1 MADGFS
7 PTLAIVF
14 ISVKQDRNAVR
25 QLLDERGITV
35 FGATSCGEFIDG
47 HQSEGGIA
55 ILLLEISPDRFSLIF
70 EEVGNRT
77 VEETAKDLSRKAA
90 ALFTNP
96 SLLICSTGLD
106 PAGTLFDGITLV
118 RTVKETL
125 GDDRVFAGGM
135 AGDDMT
141 FSGSYIFT
149 NDRETVY
156 GVAAIVLDADKI
168 GIRGMAITGWKPMG
182 VARTVTKSMGSLV
195 YAIDGNPAVD
205 MYLHYLGRKDDIG
218 RGSLNLM
225 NEVSMFY
232 PFLVER
238 PGGGIFL
245 HTPIGIDEKEKA
257 LQLDVPMPEGTKFH
271 FSTPPD
277 FDIVDEVIGSA
288 VQMKATEPADA
299 LLVFSCAGRINVLGP
314 LVRSENEGLHEV
326 WKAPMAGFF
335 TYGEFGRDE
344 KNNPEFH
351 SGACSWVALKEKT

>member
-1 MADGFS
+1 MDGGFRPS
-7 PTLAIVF
+7 LAIVF
-14 ISVKQDRNAVR
+14 ISVKQDRNTVR
-25 QLLDERGITV
+25 QLLDEKGITV

-55 ILLLEISPDRFSLIF
+55 ILLLEIPRDRFSLIF
-70 EEVGNRT
+70 EEVGNRSI
-77 VEETAKDLSRKAA
+77 EETSKDLSQKAA

-96 SLLICSTGLD
+96 SLLICSTGID
-106 PAGTLFDGITLV
+106 PAGSLFDGFTLV

-125 GDDRVFAGGM
+125 GADQVFAGGL

-149 NDRETVY
+149 NDRETAY
-156 GVAAIVLDADKI
+156 GVAAIVLDADRI
-168 GIRGMAITGWKPMG
+168 DIRGMAITGWQPMG
-182 VARTVTKSMGSLV
+182 IARTVTKSTGNRV
-195 YAIDGNPAVD
+195 YEIDGIPAVD
-205 MYLHYLGRKDDIG
+205 MYLLYLGQKDYIG
-218 RGSLNLM
+218 GESLNLM
-225 NEVSMFY
+225 SEISLYY

-245 HTPIGIDEKEKA
+245 HTPLSIDVKEKA
-257 LQLDVPMPEGTKFH
+257 LQLDVPMPEGTRFH

-277 FDIVDEVIGSA
+277 FDIVDEVIRNA
-288 VQMKATEPADA
+288 ERIKENETADA

-314 LVRSENEGLHEV
+314 MAHTENEGLHEV

-344 KNNPEFH
+344 KNNQEFH
-351 SGACSWVALKEKT
+351 SGACSWVALKEK